1 MTKRRTILTG
11 VSFDIETLDRLNV
24 LMRKYRRSR
33 SSMIREL
40 VWRATIGE
48 ALTEQLMAD
57 PARHEAGEVA
67 A

>member
-1 MTKRRTILTG
+1 
-11 VSFDIETLDRLNV
+11 
-24 LMRKYRRSR
+24 
-33 SSMIREL
+33 MIREL
-40 VWRATIGE
+40 VWRATVGE